1 MKIHEKLK
9 ARRLEL
15 GLTLE
20 EVAAHVGV
28 NDSTISRWERGDIA
42 NMKRDKILKYAEA
55 LDISPAVIMG
65 WEPEKSEIKTKRRPP
80 TLAELRGQTPR
91 INVEYV
97 DVSDLNAKQK
107 KLLLAYLDALRNL

>member
-20 EVAAHVGV
+20 EVAARVGV

-55 LDISPAVIMG
+55 LDISEVTSRSQLARARV
-65 WEPEKSEIKTKRRPP
+65 WLQEKIKNRH
-80 TLAELRGQTPR
+80 
-91 INVEYV
+91 
-97 DVSDLNAKQK
+97 
-107 KLLLAYLDALRNL
+107 

>member
-20 EVAAHVGV
+20 EVAARVGV

-65 WEPEKSEIKTKRRPP
+65 WEPEPEIKTKKRPP
-80 TLAELRGQTPR
+80 TLAELRGLTPR

-97 DVSDLNAKQK
+97 DVSDLNDRQK
-107 KLLLAYLDALRNL
+107 KLLLAYLEVLRKV